1 MGVAVDRELTDQERE
16 ELEREERRIL
26 ALDSIGLTLDKLK
39 DEAVAWRS
47 TYEMEW
53 AHDYGQYEA
62 SSRATPPTKKEG
74 SQGSGDLADE
84 EYRKTADNITRSKV
98 IITSARLGDMLFP
111 TNEANWALD
120 ITPKPDIPD
129 ELVPPPPP
137 TVVTDP
143 ATGEQTEQPGQ
154 YTPET
159 LLEAKREVARKAM
172 TSMTD
177 TIRDQFGESG
187 YDESGRACIFDACL
201 YGTGVLFGPALKVKR
216 SHSYTSSRSA
226 PMMIEAAK
234 PHVEYVD
241 LWSFF
246 PQPARSIDECEHVF
260 RLHILPPRSLRK
272 LAKQPGFDSAQ
283 IARLLKQQPTHGAL
297 VTGAMERGVIRPDAH
312 VVLSDRYSVWQ
323 YRGPLPKEAFVH
335 FLTGMVQQ
343 GELPEED
350 ALEML
355 KLMDEDN
362 LTEIDC
368 EVWFSQGILIKIAMS
383 TLPPGELGYY
393 VFNYEKDPQS
403 IFGHGVAYLCRDD
416 QLATNQLWHAMMLNS
431 MVSAGPQIGVK
442 KGAIVPQPGSRVTAL
457 TATKPRVW
465 ALSDDVKDIKEALS
479 VFIIPNVSNKIMAMY
494 DRAKAN
500 ADEHTMTPLIA
511 QGEPTSAVPTSSG
524 MAMLMN
530 AANVVMRRL
539 AKAFDD
545 QITVPLVT
553 AFYDWNMD
561 HNPDDSIRGDYCV
574 IPKGASHLL
583 IKDVMAQHLQLATQM
598 FSTNPVLAPYM
609 KGSVFAKKNIEML
622 DMSPVE
628 MLFSDEQVAE
638 NQRQQGQ
645 KPDPETMKAQAAIKQ
660 AEASAQRAE
669 AEAKAVIARLDLEK
683 YTADLAHQQ
692 RMADIEARERIQ
704 KMQLEVSKN
713 QLFTTMAEMESNE
726 RIEMQRIIA
735 DLTKDGAK
743 IDLGQYQADSRAAV
757 DAAKIASSEAMQA
770 EEIRAEK
777 ASPKVKVQ

>member
-1 MGVAVDRELTDQERE
+1 MDRELTEQEQLELDRE
-16 ELEREERRIL
+16 QQRVM
-26 ALDSIGLTLDKLK
+26 ALDSIGISLERLK

-47 TYEMEW
+47 NHEIEW
-53 AHDYGQYEA
+53 SQDYAQYDA
-62 SSRATPPTKKEG
+62 VSRVLMSSKKEG
-74 SQGSGDLADE
+74 PQSDVTDE
-84 EYRKTADNITRSKV
+84 EYRKTSDNITRSKV
-98 IITSARLGDMLFP
+98 IITAARLGDMLFP

-137 TVVTDP
+137 TVVMDQ
-143 ATGEQTEQPGQ
+143 ATGQQTQQPGQ

-172 TSMTD
+172 TSMTG
-177 TIRDQFGESG
+177 TIRDQFGESQ
-187 YDESGRACIFDACL
+187 YDEAGRSCIFDACL

-216 SHSYTSSRSA
+216 SHSYAAGQA
-226 PMMIEAAK
+226 PMMVEAAK
-234 PHVEYVD
+234 PTVEYVD

-246 PQPARSIDECEHVF
+246 PQPARSIDECEHAF
-260 RLHILPPRSLRK
+260 RLHVLPKRALRK
-272 LAKQPGFDSAQ
+272 LAKQPGFDSMQ
-283 IARLLKQQPTHGAL
+283 INRLLKQQPSHGAL
-297 VTGAMERGVIRPDAH
+297 LTGAMERGAIRPDAH
-312 VVLSDRYSVWQ
+312 VVLADRYSVWQ

-335 FLTGMVQQ
+335 FLNGMVAQS
-343 GELPEED
+343 ELTEED
-350 ALEML
+350 ALSML
-355 KLMDEDN
+355 KMMDADN
-362 LTEIDC
+362 LSEMDC

-383 TLPPGELGYY
+383 TLPAGELGYY

-403 IFGHGVAYLCRDD
+403 LFGHGVAYLCRDD

-442 KGAIVPQPGSRVTAL
+442 KGSLVAQPGVRSNTL
-457 TATKPRVW
+457 SATKPRVW
-465 ALSDDVKDIKEALS
+465 ALDDTVKDIKEALS
-479 VFIIPNVSNKIMAMY
+479 VFVVPNVTKEIMGMY

-561 HNPDDSIRGDYCV
+561 HNPDQSIRGDYCV

-583 IKDVMAQHLQLATQM
+583 IKDVMAQHLQLATQL
-598 FSTNPVLAPYM
+598 FSTNPMLAPYM
-609 KGSVFAKKNIEML
+609 KARVFADRNIEML
-622 DMSPVE
+622 DMSPAE
-628 MLFSDEQVAE
+628 MLYTDEQVAE
-638 NQRQQGQ
+638 NQRQQGE
-645 KPDPETMKAQAAIKQ
+645 KPDPETMKAQAAMEQ
-660 AEASAQRAE
+660 AKAMATRAQAE
-669 AEAKAVIARLDLEK
+669 AEATIKRLELEAEQ
-683 YTADLAHQQ
+683 TRLNHEM
-692 RMADIEARERIQ
+692 RMADIQTRERIAQ
-704 KMQLEVSKN
+704 MQLQVSQN
-713 QLFTTMAEMESNE
+713 QLFNSMAEMESNE
-726 RIEMQRIIA
+726 RIEMRKIIA
-735 DLTKDGAK
+735 ELTKDGAK
-743 IDLGQYQADSRAAV
+743 IDLGQYQADARAAA

-770 EEIRAEK
+770 EEIKAERD
-777 ASPKVKVQ
+777 SPKVKVQ